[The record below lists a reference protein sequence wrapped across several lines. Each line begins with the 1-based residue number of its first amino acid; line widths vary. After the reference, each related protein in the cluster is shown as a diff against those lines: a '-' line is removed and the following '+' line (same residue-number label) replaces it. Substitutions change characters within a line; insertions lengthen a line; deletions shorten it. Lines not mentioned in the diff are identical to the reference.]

1 MTTIDDLFPEK
12 GKLILTGGGRDFIE
26 KLGVE
31 TVRRLTLDILCG
43 ENIRTQTEQL
53 TSRRV
58 AIAAGAMVALFAKGW
73 TEIEGFTDQLSEMA
87 LSQLRS
93 SRRSDNALV
102 WPANWLIG
110 LTGKGFQN
118 VLRSNPTA
126 QEKYVQDFESAVE
139 EASLKCEE
147 DFGSVRMFLG
157 FVEDERGKIYKNLEW
172 RDVTR
177 LTTAI
182 GCATLTIR
190 GSDKS
195 IYGKLFEKLVLGSVL
210 HILGFQYV
218 KSPSSTLL
226 ERAFWLSDSSDVRE
240 CDATLRL
247 RAGKL
252 ARFDIGFIGSGN
264 PEIIKDK
271 LTRFANLVDIY
282 GETTI
287 SQTFIIVDRM
297 PQSTK
302 TLEAATRAGSEIIQM
317 SMQFCPQDL
326 ARRLESRLNYRAE
339 ILDIEEEDL
348 HDYLSQKINS
358 APLLNFLNIGDT
370 LGSEVADPLQV
381 VLPDDNLAA
390 PRESY
395 GEDSLEIFDDE

>member
-1 MTTIDDLFPEK
+1 MTTINDLFPEK

-31 TVRRLTLDILCG
+31 TVRQLTLDILCG

-73 TEIEGFTDQLSEMA
+73 AEVEDFTNQLSDMA
-87 LSQLRS
+87 LSQLKS
-93 SRRSDNALV
+93 SRRSDNALI

-118 VLRSNPTA
+118 VLRSNPIA
-126 QEKYVQDFESAVE
+126 QEKYIQAFEVALE
-139 EASLKCEE
+139 EAAQKCEE
-147 DFGSVRMFLG
+147 DFGSIRMFLG
-157 FVEDERGKIYKNLEW
+157 VVEDEHGRVCKNLEW
-172 RDVTR
+172 RDITR

-182 GCATLTIR
+182 GCLTLTIR

-210 HILGFQYV
+210 HILGFEYV
-218 KSPSSTLL
+218 RSALSRPI
-226 ERAFWLSDSSDVRE
+226 ERVFWLSDSSDVRE
-240 CDATLRL
+240 CDATVRL
-247 RAGKL
+247 RAGKI

-264 PEIIKDK
+264 SEIMKDK
-271 LTRFANLVDIY
+271 LTRFANLLELD
-282 GETTI
+282 GKTTT

-302 TLEAATRAGSEIIQM
+302 TLESASRAGSEITQM
-317 SMQFCPQDL
+317 SMQFWPQEL
-326 ARRLESRLNYRAE
+326 ARRLESRLSYRAE
-339 ILDIEEEDL
+339 ILDIEEEEL
-348 HDYLSQKINS
+348 YGYLAQKIES
-358 APLLNFLNIGDT
+358 APLLSFLNIDEI
-370 LGSEVADPLQV
+370 LEEDADRLQV
-381 VLPDDNLAA
+381 SLPDDSLVDI
-390 PRESY
+390 SGDY
-395 GEDSLEIFDDE
+395 GGNDLGFFDNE